1 MARHAAHCSL
11 CRDGFHSVW
20 CLTSH
25 LAAACLHGLVFPA
38 VQPLSPLQEVPDSP
52 AAAAAALLE
61 EEQQQ
66 RGGMFSRLLSQLFD
80 QSTWQ
85 QDPTWHHGTAGAP
98 FLLRSHACNV
108 QHATLLHFVR
118 RHASNSS
125 LFAAVNFR
133 AAEFDVVGSATE
145 LASVASPHGTV
156 RAHSIQTTAISAH
169 PSKQL

>member
-1 MARHAAHCSL
+1 MVPPEVGCCLMARHAVQCSL
-11 CRDGFHSVW
+11 CWDGFRSVC

-25 LAAACLHGLVFPA
+25 LAAACLRGLVSLA

-98 FLLRSHACNV
+98 RLLHAHTCNV
-108 QHATLLHFVR
+108 QHTTV
-118 RHASNSS
+118 
-125 LFAAVNFR
+125 AV
-133 AAEFDVVGSATE
+133 G
-145 LASVASPHGTV
+145 
-156 RAHSIQTTAISAH
+156 
-169 PSKQL
+169 